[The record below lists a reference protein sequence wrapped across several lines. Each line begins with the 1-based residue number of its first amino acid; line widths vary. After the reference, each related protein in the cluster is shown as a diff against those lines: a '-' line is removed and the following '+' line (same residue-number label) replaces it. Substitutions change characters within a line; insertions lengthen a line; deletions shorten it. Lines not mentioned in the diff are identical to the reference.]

1 MNRKIVCL
9 CGSTRFKEAFE
20 EANKR
25 ETIKGNIVLS
35 VGWFGHCEATP
46 IQKGQKVELDK
57 LHFDKIRLADEVIFL
72 NVNGYMGE
80 STLRELSFAVGLQ
93 KKISFLE
100 EPEY

>member
-1 MNRKIVCL
+1 MTRKIVCL

-25 ETIKGNIVLS
+25 ETLKGNIVLS
-35 VGWFGHCEATP
+35 VGWYGHCEDTP
-46 IQKGQKVELDK
+46 ISPKQKVELDK

-93 KKISFLE
+93 KKISWLE